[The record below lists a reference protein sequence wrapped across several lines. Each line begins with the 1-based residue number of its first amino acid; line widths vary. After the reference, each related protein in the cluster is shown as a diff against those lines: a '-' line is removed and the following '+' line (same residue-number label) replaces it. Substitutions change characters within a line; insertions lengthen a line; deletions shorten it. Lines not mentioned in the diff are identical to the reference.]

1 MRELPEI
8 DGNQAYSAT
17 PRPSKTTP
25 KKERH
30 DEWDSR
36 DSDNKWHKSKA
47 LPWLKNKPWRL

>member
-8 DGNQAYSAT
+8 DGNQANSAT